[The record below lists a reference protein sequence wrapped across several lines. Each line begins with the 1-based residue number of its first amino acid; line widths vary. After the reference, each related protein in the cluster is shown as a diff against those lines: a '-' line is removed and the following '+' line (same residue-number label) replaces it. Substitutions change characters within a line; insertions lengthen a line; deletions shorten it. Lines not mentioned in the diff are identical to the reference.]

1 MVENKPGVGGNIVTE
16 TVARSA
22 PDRYTVLM
30 AATGSWHAVFVIG
43 AIMNA
48 VAAVMALAV
57 LKPLRTAHQA
67 TYASG
72 RAAQA

>member
-1 MVENKPGVGGNIVTE
+1 MN
-16 TVARSA
+16 S
-22 PDRYTVLM
+22 
-30 AATGSWHAVFVIG
+30 GSWHAVFVIG

-48 VAAVMALAV
+48 VAAVMALGV

-67 TYASG
+67 AYASR

>member
-1 MVENKPGVGGNIVTE
+1 MLLGN
-16 TVARSA
+16 
-22 PDRYTVLM
+22 VLM
-30 AATGSWHAVFVIG
+30 ASTGSWHAVFVIG

-67 TYASG
+67 AYASR